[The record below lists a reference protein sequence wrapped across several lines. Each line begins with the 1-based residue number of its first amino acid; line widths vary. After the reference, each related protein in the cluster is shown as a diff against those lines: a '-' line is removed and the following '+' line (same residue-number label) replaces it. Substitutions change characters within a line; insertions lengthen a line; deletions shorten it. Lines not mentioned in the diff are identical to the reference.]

1 MNKIETN
8 HLIRWILIIPGTLL
22 AAALELVC
30 GLVIIEFFSQTNDAF
45 GLWLCFFIFLFILPA
60 TTAIIW
66 VSASYYIAP
75 SHRLIIVWV
84 SWVISSL
91 VVIFLLLHLLTL
103 SITPMPLLISAV
115 TGGLLASLYYTYKI
129 KAQ

>member
-8 HLIRWILIIPGTLL
+8 HLIRWILIIPGTLG
-22 AAALELVC
+22 AAALGLKC
-30 GLVIIEFFSQTNDAF
+30 GFIITGFFVQIADVF
-45 GLWLCFFIFLFILPA
+45 GIIILFLPA

-66 VSASYYIAP
+66 VGASYYIAP

-84 SWVISSL
+84 SWVIGSL
-91 VVIFLLLHLLTL
+91 VVIIWLLYLPFLW
-103 SITPMPLLISAV
+103 ISAV

-129 KAQ
+129 K